1 MINKRHFLCFLGVLF
16 FFLSCKKEDKAI
28 PILTTNEI
36 KDISQTTISC
46 GGKISSDGGSEI
58 IERGICL
65 SLKPNPSI
73 SDSVII
79 VDEKT
84 NDFEVIV
91 NNLMPNTS
99 YYLKAFAKNIN
110 GIGYGNEQNIKT
122 LSFSIGDKFG
132 GGVVFYIFPSG
143 QHGLIA
149 SQFDANI
156 GTDWG
161 CFGTAIPN
169 AQNEGIGFG
178 KANSKAILQNCATPN
193 IAARICDNYTLGGFE
208 DWYLPSK
215 DELNAMYNAKDLVG
229 GFSDYYYWSS
239 TESRT
244 YYAWIQAFLGG
255 TQGTQVKSS
264 QYRVRA
270 IRDF

>member
-1 MINKRHFLCFLGVLF
+1 M
-16 FFLSCKKEDKAI
+16 
-28 PILTTNEI
+28 
-36 KDISQTTISC
+36 
-46 GGKISSDGGSEI
+46 
-58 IERGICL
+58 
-65 SLKPNPSI
+65 
-73 SDSVII
+73 
-79 VDEKT
+79 
-84 NDFEVIV
+84 
-91 NNLMPNTS
+91 
-99 YYLKAFAKNIN
+99 
-110 GIGYGNEQNIKT
+110 
-122 LSFSIGDKFG
+122 
-132 GGVVFYIFPSG
+132 VFYIFPSG

-161 CFGTAIPN
+161 CFGIAFPN

-178 KANSKAILQNCATPN
+178 KINTKAILKGCATPN
-193 IAARICDNYTLGGFE
+193 IAARICENYAFGGFE

-215 DELNAMYNAKDLVG
+215 DELNALYQNKDLVG

-270 IRDF
+270 IRSF

>member
-58 IERGICL
+58 IERGVCL

-99 YYLKAFAKNIN
+99 YYLKAFAKNKN
-110 GIGYGNEQNIKT
+110 GIGY
-122 LSFSIGDKFG
+122 
-132 GGVVFYIFPSG
+132 
-143 QHGLIA
+143 
-149 SQFDANI
+149 
-156 GTDWG
+156 
-161 CFGTAIPN
+161 
-169 AQNEGIGFG
+169 
-178 KANSKAILQNCATPN
+178 
-193 IAARICDNYTLGGFE
+193 
-208 DWYLPSK
+208 
-215 DELNAMYNAKDLVG
+215 
-229 GFSDYYYWSS
+229 
-239 TESRT
+239 
-244 YYAWIQAFLGG
+244 
-255 TQGTQVKSS
+255 
-264 QYRVRA
+264 
-270 IRDF
+270 